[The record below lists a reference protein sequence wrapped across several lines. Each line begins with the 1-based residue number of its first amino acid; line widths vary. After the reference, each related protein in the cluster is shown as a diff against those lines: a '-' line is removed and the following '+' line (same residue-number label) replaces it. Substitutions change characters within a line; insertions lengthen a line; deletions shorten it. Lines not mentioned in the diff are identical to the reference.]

1 VSDSHT
7 IYDKTSVRAIYEHA
21 KKLVGLSLADA
32 VPEVDFQV
40 NQKNRGDLGSLV
52 ERHFFQHQ
60 PPNNHEPDFAEAGVE
75 LKTTGVRFVGGTYT
89 AKERLVLTMINYE
102 TIVAEEWASSA
113 FLHKSRLL
121 LILFYEYERETP
133 VIHRRFVIE
142 PLLYM
147 LPIEEL
153 DNEGQ
158 FANNPI
164 GQAIVVPPED
174 VAQIRRDW
182 QVIQGMVQAGRAH
195 ELSEGDT
202 CYLGACRKGA
212 GGPGEALR
220 IQPYNDVRA
229 KARAFCFKQGYVNS
243 LIANTLRRAESLGV
257 SGERDLNQVTKERF
271 APHLGKSLEQLCE
284 ELEIVRAKP
293 AQKNLRKTVAN
304 RVLSSS
310 GQEPSELAKAE
321 IELKTVLVDMNG
333 RVAQAMSFPNFKYL
347 EIVTQEW
354 EESSFFE
361 KLEHKFLFVIF
372 QVDRTGIE
380 RLQKV
385 FYWNMPFT
393 DREEA
398 RRVWEDTKRRVSS
411 DARNLPAASESYVA
425 HVRPKAKNA
434 GDTELTPQGDRLVKK
449 CFWLNRE
456 YIEAV
461 IASAQ

>member
-1 VSDSHT
+1 
-7 IYDKTSVRAIYEHA
+7 
-21 KKLVGLSLADA
+21 
-32 VPEVDFQV
+32 
-40 NQKNRGDLGSLV
+40 
-52 ERHFFQHQ
+52 
-60 PPNNHEPDFAEAGVE
+60 
-75 LKTTGVRFVGGTYT
+75 
-89 AKERLVLTMINYE
+89 
-102 TIVAEEWASSA
+102 
-113 FLHKSRLL
+113 
-121 LILFYEYERETP
+121 
-133 VIHRRFVIE
+133 
-142 PLLYM
+142 
-147 LPIEEL
+147 
-153 DNEGQ
+153 
-158 FANNPI
+158 
-164 GQAIVVPPED
+164 
-174 VAQIRRDW
+174 
-182 QVIQGMVQAGRAH
+182 
-195 ELSEGDT
+195 
-202 CYLGACRKGA
+202 
-212 GGPGEALR
+212 
-220 IQPYNDVRA
+220 
-229 KARAFCFKQGYVNS
+229 
-243 LIANTLRRAESLGV
+243 
-257 SGERDLNQVTKERF
+257 VTKERF

-304 RVLSSS
+304 RILSSS

-372 QVDRTGIE
+372 QVDRNGIE

-425 HVRPKAKNA
+425 HVRPKARNA